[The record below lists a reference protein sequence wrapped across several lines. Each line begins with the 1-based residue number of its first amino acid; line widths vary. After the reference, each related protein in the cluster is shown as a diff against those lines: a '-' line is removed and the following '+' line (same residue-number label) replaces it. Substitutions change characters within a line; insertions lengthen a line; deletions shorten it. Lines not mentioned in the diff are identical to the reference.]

1 MVKRRAQ
8 DAGLATEICNHTF
21 RGTGITNYLER
32 GGSRDIAQELAGHE
46 DVRTTALYDRRAS
59 KVSLDEIERIRF

>member
-8 DAGLATEICNHTF
+8 DAGISTEICNHIF

-32 GGSRDIAQELAGHE
+32 GGSRDIAPGSWSRRCQGDRALRSAGQ
-46 DVRTTALYDRRAS
+46 
-59 KVSLDEIERIRF
+59 